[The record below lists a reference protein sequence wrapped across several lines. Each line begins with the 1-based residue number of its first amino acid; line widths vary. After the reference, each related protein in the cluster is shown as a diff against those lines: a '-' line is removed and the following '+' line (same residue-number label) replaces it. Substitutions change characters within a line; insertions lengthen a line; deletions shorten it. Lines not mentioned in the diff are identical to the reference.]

1 MSAATSPTGLVGEGY
16 RVVGADALSAGVL
29 EQVPHEVEFIRE
41 DIPSPQMFS
50 LMRNI
55 DVVFHFAAKNCVSDC
70 QNHPHEAAD
79 VNILGTLNIFE
90 ATRAAGR
97 NPRIEY
103 AGKQL
108 HKVDICHLQ
117 RSTAFLV
124 PSEWYEAFPRT
135 ILEAFTC
142 AVPVIASRIGTL

>member
-1 MSAATSPTGLVGEGY
+1 M
-16 RVVGADALSAGVL
+16 VGADALSAGVL

-103 AGKQL
+103 AGQTTAQSG
-108 HKVDICHLQ
+108 HLSLAAIDRISRALRVV
-117 RSTAFLV
+117 RSISTHH
-124 PSEWYEAFPRT
+124 T
-135 ILEAFTC
+135 
-142 AVPVIASRIGTL
+142 